1 MKMWKDVERLLEC
14 KRHCFELSGGLS
26 GGLGGGGVY
35 GEQPPAV
42 LEEDRLVMWSVSFLC
57 EHKGIIYWRDKN
69 RELFID
75 LIRDKVIAFLIC
87 TSFRP
92 RFLFNC
98 LLKCMFCGQKS
109 GSFLIYF
116 LAGVVNQETWYHHNK
131 RKDSSKSDY
140 KYIVIVF
147 SMDW

>member
-1 MKMWKDVERLLEC
+1 
-14 KRHCFELSGGLS
+14 
-26 GGLGGGGVY
+26 
-35 GEQPPAV
+35 
-42 LEEDRLVMWSVSFLC
+42 
-57 EHKGIIYWRDKN
+57 
-69 RELFID
+69 
-75 LIRDKVIAFLIC
+75 
-87 TSFRP
+87 
-92 RFLFNC
+92 
-98 LLKCMFCGQKS
+98 MFCGQKS